1 MADSPKLERTRFHT
15 GQLLTADD
23 FTREQEYFR
32 DKQKL
37 HNRSLHGF
45 GLVSGLGVTISG
57 GQVNVEPGLALD
69 CAGNEIVVDT
79 RHTLP
84 LLAAASGVAYV
95 DIRYTETECNP
106 TPVEATSETS
116 LLQATTIK
124 ESFEVC
130 FGRENRTRSH
140 RHLRARWIACGEA
153 HPLTIAKLRHSS
165 QGWRVDRR
173 YRAPVIK

>member
-1 MADSPKLERTRFHT
+1 MADSPKLERTRFHA

-45 GLVSGLGVTISG
+45 GVVSGLAVTISG

-69 CAGNEIVVDT
+69 CAGNEIVVDA

-95 DIRYTETECNP
+95 DLRYTEEECDP
-106 TPVEATSETS
+106 IPSAAIPSP
-116 LLQATTIK
+116 LQATTIK

-130 FGRENRTRSH
+130 FGSENRTRSH

-153 HPLTIAKLRHSS
+153 HALTIAKLRHSS